1 MSKRN
6 RRNKRPETFKERFAL
21 PPRFVALVVG
31 AAIGAVWGLLMWIF
45 FSLTQDAGVRDLIYI
60 AGTTAMIGG
69 GVAAIFGTV
78 GARKRR
84 ERLFPRSPYRRN
96 RSR

>member
-6 RRNKRPETFKERFAL
+6 RRKQRPETFKERFAL
-21 PPRFVALVVG
+21 PPRFVALVIG
-31 AAIGAVWGLLMWIF
+31 AAIGAAWGVLMWVF
-45 FSLTQDAGVRDLIYI
+45 FSLTQDAGARDLIYI
-60 AGTTAMIGG
+60 AGTSAMIGG
-69 GVAAIFGTV
+69 GVAAIFGAV
-78 GARKRR
+78 GARKRG